1 MKLRMRTGAAALAVL
16 ALTLTACGS
25 SGDDNDNDNDT
36 GSNDT
41 DVDAGDNNDADDG
54 DADDGDAAGSALD
67 DLIAAAQDEGS
78 LTFYGAPDARV
89 LNILGDAFEEKYDIP
104 VEAVRLVTGDLT
116 QRFAAEAE
124 AGAPVADL
132 IIVTHSPFFD
142 EALSNDWLVSL
153 DEAGIPD
160 YPGDFPTDY
169 FENDGATAIIS
180 MVPTSLVYN
189 TDAFDE
195 APEGWE
201 IYADPSMQGEIQ
213 MADPATSPANLA
225 FWTLM
230 QNEYG
235 DEFLE
240 AVAAN
245 NPTWHNSAVP
255 ATQGVAAGEG
265 SLSHPGVTAI
275 VRSLQAEGAP
285 VEVVNIGP
293 TTGPEMAL
301 GLTNGSAS
309 PNAAKLFAHFMLS
322 EEGNNLLAEE
332 SEAASPYGLNQPEGW
347 TRPGDIDLSTGEE
360 ISALL
365 GAN

>member
-1 MKLRMRTGAAALAVL
+1 MKLRMRTSAAAVAVL
-16 ALTLTACGS
+16 ALTLTACGGS
-25 SGDDNDNDNDT
+25 ADENGDDT

-41 DVDAGDNNDADDG
+41 DVDAGDNSDDDDGADDDG
-54 DADDGDAAGSALD
+54 DGAAAGGLD
-67 DLIAAAQDEGS
+67 ELISAAQDEGS

-142 EALSNDWLVSL
+142 EAIGNEWLTPL

-160 YPGDFPTDY
+160 YPGDFPEDY

-195 APEGWE
+195 APDSWE
-201 IYADPSMQGEIQ
+201 IYADASMEGQIQ

-230 QNEYG
+230 QQEYG

-265 SLSHPGVTAI
+265 SLAHPGVTAI

-301 GLTNGSAS
+301 GLTAGSDS

-347 TRPGDIDLSTGEE
+347 TRPGAIDLSTGEE
-360 ISALL
+360 ISSLL
-365 GAN
+365 GAG